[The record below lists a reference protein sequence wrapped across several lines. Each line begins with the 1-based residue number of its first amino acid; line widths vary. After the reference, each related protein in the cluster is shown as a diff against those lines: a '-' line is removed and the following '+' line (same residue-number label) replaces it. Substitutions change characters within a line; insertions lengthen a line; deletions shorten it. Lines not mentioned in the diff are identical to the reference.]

1 MNEIIKVK
9 PKEKIKAIYIGI
21 IENTILSLEST
32 CHAFSA
38 TDKSSIY
45 AKFNFAVCNDGKET
59 YIIHNEEYSVKW
71 SMKDNK
77 YREFFDYCQI
87 EIKDNILLVYLNS
100 PDDRDWIWNI
110 NYKYFITSN
119 LTGELKTEFN

>member
-1 MNEIIKVK
+1 
-9 PKEKIKAIYIGI
+9 
-21 IENTILSLEST
+21 
-32 CHAFSA
+32 
-38 TDKSSIY
+38 
-45 AKFNFAVCNDGKET
+45 
-59 YIIHNEEYSVKW
+59 
-71 SMKDNK
+71 MKDNK

-119 LTGELKTEFN
+119 LTGELKAEFN